1 MFHRDLKLD
10 NILLDMH
17 LNVKIGDF
25 GWSKESNSGL
35 MNTFSGAEPYRAPE
49 ILNNEF
55 YEGA

>member
-10 NILLDMH
+10 NILLDGK

-25 GWSKESNSGL
+25 GWSKESNSGV
-35 MNTFSGAEPYRAPE
+35 MNTEVCAVPYRAPE